1 LQKRF
6 YFASGIW
13 YSSNI
18 TNSYAFYSQ
27 TGLGYLQFVRG
38 YEYYA
43 INGNNAI
50 LFKSLAKYEL
60 LPMRVI
66 NLNIWPVRKL
76 HQFNRIPIEIY
87 VNLFFD
93 SGYVSDKFEIIRMYD
108 NTLVNK
114 MMYSTGAGIDFITYY
129 DKVLRFDYS
138 FNALGERGLFIHWK
152 AAIR

>member
-1 LQKRF
+1 
-6 YFASGIW
+6 
-13 YSSNI
+13 
-18 TNSYAFYSQ
+18 
-27 TGLGYLQFVRG
+27 
-38 YEYYA
+38 
-43 INGNNAI
+43 
-50 LFKSLAKYEL
+50 
-60 LPMRVI
+60 MRVI

-87 VNLFFD
+87 INLFFD
-93 SGYVSDKFEIIRMYD
+93 SGYVSDKFEIIRTYD

-138 FNALGERGLFIHWK
+138 FNALGERGLFINWK